1 MAYGYNTPSMDASL
15 RYLPTEIKVA
25 KFDES
30 KITFRK
36 RPFLPLGEARCK
48 HEACGERCTSRARI
62 QYVLTH
68 PPLASWLNRWQR
80 YDKPSGEQNNFHFFW
95 FLTWIYL

>member
-1 MAYGYNTPSMDASL
+1 MAYGYNTPNVDASL
-15 RYLPTEIKVA
+15 RYLPTVIKVA

-48 HEACGERCTSRARI
+48 YEACGERCTFRARNPICLDPPIPYELAESAAKLRIIIRI
-62 QYVLTH
+62 Q
-68 PPLASWLNRWQR
+68 Q
-80 YDKPSGEQNNFHFFW
+80 
-95 FLTWIYL
+95 